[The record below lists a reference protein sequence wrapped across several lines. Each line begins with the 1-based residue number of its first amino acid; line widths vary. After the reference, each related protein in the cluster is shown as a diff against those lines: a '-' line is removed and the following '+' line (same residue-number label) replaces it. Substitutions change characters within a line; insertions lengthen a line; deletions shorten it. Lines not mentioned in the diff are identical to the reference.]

1 MTSSRVSAP
10 LIEARNITKHY
21 DGFTLQGV
29 SLTVEPGQIVGF
41 IGQNGAGKS
50 TTIKALLGIIGIDA
64 GDARILGVDARGLS
78 GADAA
83 VKERVGVVFDT
94 VFDAAAYQDR
104 RGRQAYGPRV
114 SDLGRARVRRV
125 SSSVQARFEEGD

>member
-1 MTSSRVSAP
+1 MTSSRVGAP

-29 SLTVEPGQIVGF
+29 SLAVEPGQIVGF

-94 VFDAAAYQDR
+94 VSMPPHIKSAEGGQR
-104 RGRQAYGPRV
+104 
-114 SDLGRARVRRV
+114 RARADPTWD
-125 SSSVQARFEEGD
+125 ARGFAE

>member
-1 MTSSRVSAP
+1 MTSSRVGAP

-50 TTIKALLGIIGIDA
+50 TTIKALLGIIGVDA
-64 GDARILGVDARGLS
+64 GDARILGVDAR
-78 GADAA
+78 A
-83 VKERVGVVFDT
+83 VRCRRRGEEGRVGVVFDT
-94 VFDAAAYQDR
+94 VSMPPHIKIAEVGKLMSAYQTWD
-104 RGRQAYGPRV
+104 
-114 SDLGRARVRRV
+114 ARVFKI

>member
-1 MTSSRVSAP
+1 MTSSRVGAP

-83 VKERVGVVFDT
+83 VKERIGIGTRACSKSIFT
-94 VFDAAAYQDR
+94 GSISIRRRRSKSCLAAW
-104 RGRQAYGPRV
+104 V
-114 SDLGRARVRRV
+114 
-125 SSSVQARFEEGD
+125 